1 MEEFFKTLE
10 NTINKSSIIEFRN
23 YLKNFS
29 SPAKWII
36 VSDYCIHD
44 KSKPNDVM
52 TFVIIPYV
60 IDIFDFQKYIRTIAK
75 SDLKHS
81 NQIDDRFISLYKSG
95 LFFSISFVLTKD
107 NIINNLVDKDTILRT
122 LKKEKEMLES
132 WIVNTPNNANHYKDI
147 IKKLNKVEQEANRK
161 TFNLSLFKDIVTV
174 TFLASYI
181 VYLLYKEANIEI
193 VTWFSDRDKMTSA
206 YDGIANDLYEIQTHC
221 LITEKFGDN
230 YKQFINGYG
239 AENEENNL
247 FYDDL
252 NRIADYI
259 CGGIAD
265 HNIENNQVSSD
276 KFCKIAEEILADNK
290 NMILLRIKKH
300 GIEKIKLKSTK

>member
-1 MEEFFKTLE
+1 MKRVFEALE
-10 NTINKSSIIEFRN
+10 STMNKSSIIDFRN

-29 SPAKWII
+29 SITKWII
-36 VSDYCIHD
+36 VSDYCIND
-44 KSKPNDVM
+44 KDKPNDVM

-60 IDIFDFQKYIRTIAK
+60 VDIFDFQEYIKKIAK

-95 LFFSISFVLTKD
+95 IFFSISFMLTRD
-107 NIINNLVDKDTILRT
+107 NLIKNLVDKEVIFRT
-122 LKKEKEMLES
+122 LKVQKEMLES

-147 IKKLNKVEQEANRK
+147 IKKLNKIEQEVKRK

-174 TFLASYI
+174 TFFTSYI
-181 VYLLYKEANIEI
+181 VHLLYKEANIEI

-206 YDGIANDLYEIQTHC
+206 YDGIANDFYVIQTHC
-221 LITEKFGDN
+221 LCVEKFGDD
-230 YKQFINGYG
+230 YKQFTIGYG
-239 AENEENNL
+239 GENKENSL
-247 FYDDL
+247 FYDEL

-265 HNIENNQVSSD
+265 HNIENNQVSAD

-290 NMILLRIKKH
+290 NMLLLRIKKD
-300 GIEKIKLKSTK
+300 GIDRVELKSTK